1 VIKVSTAIKGID
13 CVVFIGIIAQAA
25 VAGMRESRVPASLT
39 IAQAILESSWG
50 TSELA
55 TKANNLF
62 GIKGIGPG
70 GMYTKVSD
78 EFVNGRKVRKASDF
92 KKYRS
97 WDESIRDHTAF
108 LLQPRYAKVLGSDWK
123 TACREVYAAGYATD
137 PQYPQKLMRLI
148 EQYKLYEYDKQGG
161 ENVTTPILIIDPG
174 HGGTDPGAIGNGL
187 REKDLTLQVSTY
199 QYARFQAL
207 GVPVALTRTTDTSL
221 TPSQRTKLVRDSGAK
236 YCISNHINA
245 GGGEGVE
252 AIYSVFAKDTL
263 AKQLAQAVANCGQKF
278 RKVYNK
284 AGAGGKDYFF
294 MHRDT
299 GKVETIILEYGFID
313 HAADAKKLKENWK
326 AYAEAVVKAFCDY
339 IGVVYAPP
347 EKNPQK
353 EQEPVDRVSIEIDGC
368 RLPVQGYLRDGVSW
382 LPIRAVAEAVS
393 GKVEWCARTKQV
405 KVNGKDLTESIE
417 NSTSYAPAR
426 ELAAILGLVV
436 EWCGETKTV
445 KLM

>member
-1 VIKVSTAIKGID
+1 
-13 CVVFIGIIAQAA
+13 
-25 VAGMRESRVPASLT
+25 
-39 IAQAILESSWG
+39 
-50 TSELA
+50 
-55 TKANNLF
+55 
-62 GIKGIGPG
+62 
-70 GMYTKVSD
+70 
-78 EFVNGRKVRKASDF
+78 
-92 KKYRS
+92 
-97 WDESIRDHTAF
+97 
-108 LLQPRYAKVLGSDWK
+108 
-123 TACREVYAAGYATD
+123 
-137 PQYPQKLMRLI
+137 
-148 EQYKLYEYDKQGG
+148 
-161 ENVTTPILIIDPG
+161 
-174 HGGTDPGAIGNGL
+174 
-187 REKDLTLQVSTY
+187 
-199 QYARFQAL
+199 
-207 GVPVALTRTTDTSL
+207 
-221 TPSQRTKLVRDSGAK
+221 
-236 YCISNHINA
+236 
-245 GGGEGVE
+245 
-252 AIYSVFAKDTL
+252 
-263 AKQLAQAVANCGQKF
+263 
-278 RKVYNK
+278 
-284 AGAGGKDYFF
+284 